1 MSPIGAAFRGFGQV
15 LGSPSVVLWLW
26 LVNVVVALPA
36 AAVVADSLGDSI
48 GGSLVDEKLRE
59 GFDMG
64 WYGEYRANADGIGRT
79 FTPTIVGAGAFF
91 DNLEAWYNGNLFET
105 HPGLMG
111 LGILYA
117 LAWSLFLGGVLHR
130 YGEAAGLFRLTEF
143 LSHGATYFFRFIRLA
158 VLSAVFYYAIYRFSG
173 WLFRRVERAT
183 QDVTVEETVLAY
195 VVMASLLVLFL
206 LTFVNMAF
214 DYAKIAT
221 FRENRRSMIL
231 ASLKGFGFALGNLGR
246 TMTLYYGLGL
256 AGVLMLFAYYT
267 VAPDAGQSTI
277 LGVLAAFA
285 LGQLYLIAKLAL
297 RLTFYAS
304 QMALFDSRSNRG
316 FISA

>member
-1 MSPIGAAFRGFGQV
+1 MSPIGAAFRGLGQV
-15 LGSPSVVLWLW
+15 LGTPSVVVWLW

-36 AAVVADSLGDSI
+36 VVALADSLQDSI
-48 GGSLVDEKLRE
+48 GGSLVDETLRE

-64 WYGEYRANADGIGRT
+64 WYGEYMANADGVET
-79 FTPTIVGAGAFF
+79 AFTPTVVGAGAFF
-91 DNLEAWYNGNLFET
+91 DNLEAWYNGSLFET

-111 LGILYA
+111 LGFLYV
-117 LAWSLFLGGVLHR
+117 LSWSLFLGGVLHR

-143 LSHGATYFFRFIRLA
+143 VSHGATYFFRFVRLA

-173 WLFRRVERAT
+173 WLFRRIEQAT

-195 VVMASLLVLFL
+195 VVMASLLVVFL

-231 ASLKGFGFALGNLGR
+231 ASLKGFGFVLGSLGR

-256 AGVLMLFAYYT
+256 GGVVMLFVYYT
-267 VAPDAGQSTI
+267 VAPGAGQSTVV
-277 LGVLAAFA
+277 GVLAAFV
-285 LGQLYLIAKLAL
+285 LGQLYLIAKLVL
-297 RLTFYAS
+297 RLTFFAS
-304 QMALFDSRSNRG
+304 QMALFDSRSERT